1 MWYYIYVDLKSTY
14 IFGGSYQKKIQEDQM
29 KVLICVLDGKY
40 LDDIL
45 KKVEDYVKEGASLV
59 ILNIASYDMYYLNKT
74 EEDDSLGYLYEKA
87 VEHGAMVKVIRT
99 NDIYRS
105 LVNFIENEDVTDIFI
120 EDRRE
125 FRPLHGL
132 DKYVRESREGKIRCT
147 FLNV

>member
-1 MWYYIYVDLKSTY
+1 
-14 IFGGSYQKKIQEDQM
+14 M

-40 LDDIL
+40 LDKIL
-45 KKVEDYVKEGASLV
+45 EDVKDYVDEGDSLV

-74 EEDDSLGYLYEKA
+74 DEDDSLGYLYEKA
-87 VEHGAMVKVIRT
+87 VEYGAMVKVIRT

-105 LVNFIENEDVTDIFI
+105 LVNYIENEDVKDIFI

-125 FRPLHGL
+125 FRPLHML
-132 DKYVRESREGKIRCT
+132 DKYVKESREGKIRCT

>member
-1 MWYYIYVDLKSTY
+1 M
-14 IFGGSYQKKIQEDQM
+14 KIL
-29 KVLICVLDGKY
+29 VCVLDGKY
-40 LDDIL
+40 LN
-45 KKVEDYVKEGASLV
+45 KVMEDVKDYVKEGANLI

-87 VEHGAMVKVIRT
+87 VEYGAMVKVIRT

-105 LVNFIENEDVTDIFI
+105 LINYIETEDVTDIFI

-125 FRPLHGL
+125 FRPLHRL
-132 DKYVRESREGKIRCT
+132 DKYVKEKGEGKIRCT

>member
-1 MWYYIYVDLKSTY
+1 
-14 IFGGSYQKKIQEDQM
+14 M
-29 KVLICVLDGKY
+29 KVLVCVLDGKY

-45 KKVEDYVKEGASLV
+45 KKVKDHVEEGASLV

-87 VEHGAMVKVIRT
+87 VEYGAMVKVIRT
-99 NDIYRS
+99 NDLYRS
-105 LVNFIENEDVTDIFI
+105 LINYIETEDVKDIFI

-132 DKYVRESREGKIRCT
+132 DKYVKEKGEGKIRCT